1 MVNNDIDKVFEK
13 TEARLRVLNNVDKK
27 KNNDDILSNL
37 LEQMVDSNGKVKL
50 LFLMILNLLLL
61 DASIIIW

>member
-27 KNNDDILSNL
+27 KNNDDTLSNL
-37 LEQMVDSNGKVKL
+37 LKQMVDSNGKVKL

-61 DASIIIW
+61 DASIII